1 MPDFVCTGIATL
13 DRVWQLDRLPAGG
26 GKYPSR
32 GYMEVGGGLAANA
45 AVAIARL
52 GGSVVLQAR
61 VGADMAGD
69 AIIAGLAAEGVD
81 TAGMRRVPG
90 ARSTTAAVL
99 VDAAGERIITADHD
113 PALSPDASHLP
124 LALIAA
130 ARGVLADVRWVEGA
144 EATLKAAR
152 GAGRPAVLDCEPSRP
167 DVFQRLCPL
176 ATHVIFSAPGLLSF
190 SGCADPVDGL
200 RMAHRAFG
208 DVVGVTLGAAGSRFL
223 GEGLDVFVPAPAVAV
238 VDTTG
243 AGDAFHGAYLHA
255 VAARADVVGAA
266 RFATAVAALKCTRM
280 GGRAGLPTLAEAN
293 TFLTEHMP

>member
-52 GGSVVLQAR
+52 GGRVALHAR

-81 TAGMRRVPG
+81 TAAMRRVPG
-90 ARSTTAAVL
+90 ARSTTAAIL

-124 LALIAA
+124 VGDIAA

-152 GAGRPAVLDCEPSRP
+152 AAGRPAVLDCEPSRP

-176 ATHVIFSAPGLLSF
+176 ATHVIFSAPGLQSY
-190 SGCADPVDGL
+190 SGSTDPAEGL

-223 GEGLDVFVPAPAVAV
+223 GDGLDAHVPAPTVAV

-243 AGDAFHGAYLHA
+243 AGDAFHGAYLYAIAADPDA
-255 VAARADVVGAA
+255 VLAA

-293 TFLTEHMP
+293 AFLEEHMP